1 VERGAQARGWPVVGG
16 PLPGGAPPQRQ

>member
-1 VERGAQARGWPVVGG
+1 MVAQARGKLIPG